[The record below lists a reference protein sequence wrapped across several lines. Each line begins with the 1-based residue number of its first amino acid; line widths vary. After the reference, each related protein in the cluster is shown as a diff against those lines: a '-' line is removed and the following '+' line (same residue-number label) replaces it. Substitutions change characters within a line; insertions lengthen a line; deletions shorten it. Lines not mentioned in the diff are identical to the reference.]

1 MAVDCRHPHLHPF
14 ELLHSLTPA
23 GLPPHELVLNV
34 NMPVKL
40 LLDMNPAGGLAAGA
54 SLVVR
59 VLHERSLDCE
69 VAAGPHAGRRV
80 FIPRVD
86 LRSTEHGLPFTL
98 KRRQFPLRPAC
109 ESRQQ
114 QGQQHEDARASAS
127 QQQRQRRAE
136 AALQQHTSQAEELPD
151 ELDSE
156 TVQMLAEIDLMMASR
171 TAPSDADAGGGV
183 PPCSG
188 PAEAQG
194 ASLAAPAAVLA
205 GPPIG
210 IAVASAT
217 AVVSV
222 GPSDDQA
229 ASSGLKD
236 AQGCQLGSAVLSA
249 AVAESPGA
257 WAAAPPNLAAPELA
271 AERISAPADLG
282 AAAQLARS
290 AAGASQQLGSAS
302 GVCADCR
309 ADDADDRGDA
319 DWDAVI
325 AAPPAGP
332 REGLLLPAP
341 AAVVASNCIVAQH
354 PAIPPEA
361 GHAGKVGGHTRPLAE
376 ELAGL
381 EAVASK
387 SSATAT
393 TEAAPQ
399 RCSNA
404 PINRLSMHV

>member
-1 MAVDCRHPHLHPF
+1 
-14 ELLHSLTPA
+14 
-23 GLPPHELVLNV
+23 
-34 NMPVKL
+34 MPVKL

-86 LRSTEHGLPFTL
+86 LRSTDHGLPFTL

-114 QGQQHEDARASAS
+114 QGQQHEDAGASAS
-127 QQQRQRRAE
+127 QQQRQRQAE
-136 AALQQHTSQAEELPD
+136 AALQQHTSQAEELPG

-183 PPCSG
+183 PPC
-188 PAEAQG
+188 PKPEEAQG
-194 ASLAAPAAVLA
+194 ASTAAPAAVLA
-205 GPPIG
+205 GPSAG
-210 IAVASAT
+210 AAVATAT
-217 AVVSV
+217 TVVSV
-222 GPSDDQA
+222 GPSNDQA

-236 AQGCQLGSAVLSA
+236 AQNCQLGSAVLSA

-257 WAAAPPNLAAPELA
+257 WAPAPLNAAASELA
-271 AERISAPADLG
+271 AESISAPADLG
-282 AAAQLARS
+282 DAAQLARS
-290 AAGASQQLGSAS
+290 AAGASQQLGS
-302 GVCADCR
+302 GVFADCV
-309 ADDADDRGDA
+309 ADDADDHGDA

-332 REGLLLPAP
+332 REVLLLPAP
-341 AAVVASNCIVAQH
+341 AAAVASNFIVAQH

-361 GHAGKVGGHTRPLAE
+361 GHAGKAGGHTRPLAE

-381 EAVASK
+381 EAVTSK
-387 SSATAT
+387 SSAAAT